1 MANNNI
7 KSGLTPLYRLDGLPI
22 ITPIEVYVPSSNT
35 TAIGVGDPLVVTG
48 TANSTIIQ
56 GRQVGA
62 MPEVA
67 RATAGSAGAVSYV
80 CVGRELVSE
89 ASLTY
94 LPASTTGIL
103 HAVPADGV
111 TVFGIQSNGTA
122 ALASVGSNA
131 DFVFTATPNVITGQ
145 SGAELNESTVNTSAT
160 LQLKIL
166 NLIPVIDNTI
176 GAAGKYEVLLNTAN
190 LVPNTAGI

>member
-7 KSGLTPLYRLDGLPI
+7 KSGFTPLYRLDGLPI
-22 ITPIEVYVPSSNT
+22 SNPIEVYVPASNT

-48 TANSTIIQ
+48 TANSTQIQ
-56 GRQVGA
+56 GRQIGA

-80 CVGRELVSE
+80 CVARELVTE

-94 LPASTTGIL
+94 LPASTQGIL
-103 HAVPADGV
+103 HAVPADGQ
-111 TVFGIQSNGTA
+111 TVYGIQSNGTA
-122 ALASVGSNA
+122 ALVDVGSNA
-131 DFVFTATPNVITGQ
+131 DFVFTTTPNIITGQ

-166 NLIPVIDNTI
+166 NFIPALDNAP
-176 GAAGKYEVLLNTAN
+176 GAAGKFEVLINTAG
-190 LVPNTAGI
+190 LVPNTAGV

>member
-22 ITPIEVYVPSSNT
+22 SNPIEVYVPDTNT
-35 TAIGVGDPLVVTG
+35 TPIGVGDPLVVTG

-62 MPEVA
+62 MPEVI
-67 RATAGSAGAVSYV
+67 RATAGSAGPISYV
-80 CVGRELVSE
+80 CTGVVLQTEGST
-89 ASLTY
+89 TY
-94 LPASTTGIL
+94 RVASTTRIL
-103 HAVPADGV
+103 QAVPADGQ
-111 TVFGIQSNGTA
+111 TVYGIQSNGTA
-122 ALASVGSNA
+122 ALASVGANA
-131 DFVFTATPNVITGQ
+131 DIVFTTTPNTVTGQ
-145 SGAELNESTVNTSAT
+145 SGAELNESTVATTAT

-176 GAAGKYEVLLNTAN
+176 GSAGKYEVLINTAN

>member
-7 KSGLTPLYRLDGLPI
+7 KSGLTPLYRLDGQPI
-22 ITPIEVYVPSSNT
+22 SSPIEVYVPASNT

-56 GRQVGA
+56 SRMVGQL
-62 MPEVA
+62 PEVS

-80 CVGRELVSE
+80 CTGVVMETE
-89 ASLTY
+89 
-94 LPASTTGIL
+94 ASTTYRVASTQRIL
-103 HAVPADGV
+103 QAVPADGQ

-131 DFVFTATPNVITGQ
+131 DFVFTTTPNTVTGQ
-145 SGAELNESTVNTSAT
+145 SGAELNESTVNTTAT

-166 NLIPVIDNTI
+166 RFEPTIDNEV
-176 GAAGKYEVLLNTAN
+176 GAAGKYEVLINTAN

>member
-22 ITPIEVYVPSSNT
+22 SNPIEVYVPSTNT

-56 GRQVGA
+56 SRQIGA
-62 MPEVA
+62 MPIVA
-67 RATAGSAGAVSYV
+67 RATAGSAGAISYV
-80 CVGRELVSE
+80 CTGVVMQTE

-94 LPASTTGIL
+94 LPASTGAIL
-103 HAVPADGV
+103 QAVPADGQ

-122 ALASVGSNA
+122 AITSVGNNA
-131 DFVFTATPNVITGQ
+131 DIVFTTTPNVITGQ
-145 SGAELNESTVNTSAT
+145 SGAELAESTVNTTAT
-160 LQLKIL
+160 LQLKII
-166 NLIPVIDNTI
+166 NLTPSIDNEP
-176 GAAGKYEVLLNTAN
+176 GAAGKYSVLINTAN
-190 LVPNTAGI
+190 LVPNTAGV